1 MYLVKMPR
9 LGITMTAGKVA
20 RWLAAEGDRVETGQ
34 TLFEMESEKSAVE
47 IESQSDGVLRKIFVV
62 EDEEVAV
69 NTVIAVIAAADEVI
83 DLAAIAAS
91 AVEDDGGV
99 SAAGTPAPAAPA
111 VPAASSARPSVSPR
125 VRKLAQELG
134 VKIDEVAYAGS
145 HITEDDVKRH
155 AAAGSRLAERVVDLS
170 ATQKAM
176 ADNLVQSWTTI
187 PHFTQIVSVDMTRLL
202 AAKAS
207 IGVGLNDLLI
217 KLIGDTAVDH
227 PFINGRF
234 ERGRLLTAAD
244 ANVCVAVTTPKGLIV
259 PVIEAV
265 QAKSLAQ
272 VSAELSAIASQ
283 ARNGDT
289 GDLKFS
295 GGSITF
301 SNLGAHGIEMGT
313 PVINAPQSTLVF
325 AGAIIRKPV
334 VRGDDIVIAPIM
346 KLSICFDH
354 RLIEG
359 AVAAAFSVDLKNR
372 IEAYAAD

>member
-20 RWLAAEGDRVETGQ
+20 RWLAAEGNRVETGQ
-34 TLFEMESEKSAVE
+34 ILFEMESEKSAVE
-47 IESQSDGVLRKIFVV
+47 IESQADGVLRKIFVA

-83 DLAAIAAS
+83 DLDAIAAS
-91 AVEDDGGV
+91 VVEDDGV
-99 SAAGTPAPAAPA
+99 SAAEAPAPA
-111 VPAASSARPSVSPR
+111 VPAAPAASTARPSASPR
-125 VRKLAQELG
+125 VRRLAQEMG
-134 VKIDEVAYAGS
+134 VNLDEVVSAGS

-155 AAAGSRLAERVVDLS
+155 AAAGTRATERAVDLS
-170 ATQKAM
+170 ATQRAM

-234 ERGRLLTAAD
+234 ERGRLLTSAD
-244 ANVCVAVTTPKGLIV
+244 ANVCVAITTPKGLIV

-265 QAKSLAQ
+265 QTKPLAQ
-272 VSAELSAIASQ
+272 VSAELLTIAAQ
-283 ARNGDT
+283 AKSGDT
-289 GDLKFS
+289 GGIKLS

-325 AGAIIRKPV
+325 AGAIIRTPV

-359 AVAAAFSVDLKNR
+359 AVAAAFTVDLKNR

>member
-20 RWLAAEGDRVETGQ
+20 RWLAAEGNPVETGQ
-34 TLFEMESEKSAVE
+34 ILFEMESEKSAVE
-47 IESQSDGVLRKIFVV
+47 IEAQADGVLRKIFVP

-83 DLAAIAAS
+83 DLDAIAAS
-91 AVEDDGGV
+91 VAEDDGGV
-99 SAAGTPAPAAPA
+99 SAAETSVPA
-111 VPAASSARPSVSPR
+111 VPAALAASTARPSVSPR
-125 VRKLAQELG
+125 VRRLAQEMG
-134 VKIDEVAYAGS
+134 VKLDEVVSAGS

-155 AAAGSRLAERVVDLS
+155 AAAGAHATERAVDLS
-170 ATQKAM
+170 ATQRAM

-234 ERGRLLTAAD
+234 ERGRLLTSAD
-244 ANVCVAVTTPKGLIV
+244 ANVCVAMTTPKGLIV

-265 QAKSLAQ
+265 QTKSLAQ
-272 VSAELSAIASQ
+272 VSAELSTIAGQ
-283 ARNGDT
+283 AKSGDT
-289 GDLKFS
+289 GGMKLS

-325 AGAIIRKPV
+325 AGTIIRTPV

-359 AVAAAFSVDLKNR
+359 AVAAAFTVDLKNR